1 MFFIKTI
8 TINDYALLI
17 SILSSLSQ
25 LTSQPML
32 SAQELARSPNILL
45 MPSRSSILSQVPL
58 PSYWVSVAASS
69 ETPAPS
75 SSTRT
80 PVSRVD
86 TRHAVSESLSSMF
99 WIHSI
104 LDLVWASTCVKHFL
118 INTRVNCSAV
128 KRSIG
133 CTIGFHNHG
142 EGPY

>member
-69 ETPAPS
+69 VTPAPS
-75 SSTRT
+75 SSTLT
-80 PVSRVD
+80 PVSRVE

-104 LDLVWASTCVKHFL
+104 LDLVWASTCVKHY
-118 INTRVNCSAV
+118 CEQ
-128 KRSIG
+128 K
-133 CTIGFHNHG
+133 
-142 EGPY
+142 